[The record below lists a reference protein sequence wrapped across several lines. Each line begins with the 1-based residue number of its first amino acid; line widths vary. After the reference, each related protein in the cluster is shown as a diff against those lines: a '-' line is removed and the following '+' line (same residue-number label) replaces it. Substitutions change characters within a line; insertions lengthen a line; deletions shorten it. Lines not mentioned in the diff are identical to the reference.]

1 MNLLYAI
8 ILLFLITKIKANEV
22 PSSNYELLNESASNI
37 ANIVYHVC
45 GNKTKYT
52 DCTCINDTIECKPSK
67 NHGYHYWFDNFNPPF
82 TTSNIQILNE
92 SFIPKNVIFIDNKIK
107 KLQNDK
113 FLSGHESNVETLH
126 FIINNLKEIEN
137 GTFDKFTSLR
147 TLDLSYNFLTNISAS
162 VFTKKLGSTL
172 TSLKISYNEFP
183 HFSSIDLSNMEKL
196 EELELI
202 SIGVNELYENF
213 IFPKS
218 LSNLKSLDI
227 SFNLIQKMNDDIFVN
242 LVNLETL
249 KLYNNELF
257 LLPKSFYSLKNLR
270 HLDLIVSAISSLN
283 KTQLSNFTKLE
294 TFNLTHSNLERIEDC
309 TFCDKPN
316 LKNVMLYGNEKLSY
330 IHENAFGNL
339 NNNGIQSL
347 ETFSLEFCNLSMI
360 PENLLNWQDLKEFGL
375 GNNPFICNCS
385 MTWLINDILSP
396 THSINLK
403 SFISEQHQSFSVDYK
418 MQNPEEN
425 GFKCFGP
432 LALKNIP
439 FSHISQ
445 KLCSNKSNEKPK
457 IIYFKENVSII
468 TVIFVL
474 AACAFTFMLGI
485 FIAPIV
491 RRFYQSKK
499 QDAGFINQNFMDE
512 INVEDFDVEKSF
524 Y

>member
-1 MNLLYAI
+1 MPFEYI
-8 ILLFLITKIKANEV
+8 SS
-22 PSSNYELLNESASNI
+22 SSNHALLNETASNI
-37 ANIVYHVC
+37 TNVVYHVC
-45 GNKTKYT
+45 GNETKIT
-52 DCTCINDTIECKPSK
+52 DCICINDTIECKPSTK
-67 NHGYHYWFDNFNPPF
+67 QGYHYWFDAFNPPF
-82 TTSNIQILNE
+82 TTSNIQISNE
-92 SFIPKNVIFIDNKIK
+92 SFIPKNVVFIDNEIK
-107 KLQNDK
+107 KLQKDK

-126 FIINNLKEIEN
+126 FIINRLKEIEN
-137 GTFDKFTSLR
+137 GTFDKFTSLK
-147 TLDLSYNFLTNISAS
+147 TLDLSYNFLTNISAD
-162 VFTKKLGSTL
+162 VFTKKLGSSL
-172 TSLKISYNEFP
+172 ISLKISYNEFS

-202 SIGVNELYENF
+202 GIGVNELYENF

-218 LSNLKSLDI
+218 LSNLKSLDLSLNFI
-227 SFNLIQKMNDDIFVN
+227 RKMNDDIFVN

-249 KLYNNELF
+249 KLHNSVLF
-257 LLPKSFYSLKNLR
+257 SLPKSFYALKNLR
-270 HLDLIVSAISSLN
+270 HLDLIVSAIPSLN
-283 KTQLSNFTKLE
+283 KTELSNFTKLE

-339 NNNGIQSL
+339 ANNGIPSL
-347 ETFSLEFCNLSMI
+347 KKVSVEYCNLSTI
-360 PENLLNWQDLKEFGL
+360 PENLLNWQNLKEFGL

-385 MTWLINDILSP
+385 MAWLINDILSP

-403 SFISEQHQSFSVDYK
+403 SFISFQHQSFSVDYK
-418 MQNPEEN
+418 MQIPEEN

-432 LALKNIP
+432 VALKNIP

-445 KLCSNKSNEKPK
+445 KLCPNKTNEKPK
-457 IIYFKENVSII
+457 IIYLKENVSII

-485 FIAPIV
+485 FIAPFV
-491 RRFYQSKK
+491 RRLYQSKK
-499 QDAGFINQNFMDE
+499 QDAGFKNQNFMDE